1 MKEYC
6 GTNAE
11 AGTLI
16 NLSRNHTPLTF
27 SEKSSFSWSFGT
39 NLFTEKHS
47 KRKSFDSGRGEDFLM
62 GQLNFFY
69 GNCCNSGTESRK
81 IVPKVGN

>member
-1 MKEYC
+1 MKQ
-6 GTNAE
+6 A
-11 AGTLI
+11 TLI

-62 GQLNFFY
+62 GQLNFF
-69 GNCCNSGTESRK
+69 TERAVTPERRDEK
-81 IVPKVGN
+81 WFPKWEINRHAEG